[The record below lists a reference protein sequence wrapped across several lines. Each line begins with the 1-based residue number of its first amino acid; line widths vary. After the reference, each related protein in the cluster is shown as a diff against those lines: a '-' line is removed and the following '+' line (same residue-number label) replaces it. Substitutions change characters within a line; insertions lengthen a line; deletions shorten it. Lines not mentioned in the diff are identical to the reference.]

1 MHVVVHCSME
11 KLTSMARLKRYVRIR
26 ERLRGVVLAMEG
38 HTAPEIARMV
48 GRGRRTVQEW
58 IRRFNEEGI
67 EGLNNRPLPGQ
78 PTKLKRT
85 DEAAFRA
92 RIDAGPTDADV
103 VCTLRGEDMRRI
115 LEEEFG
121 AKYSLNGVYDLLHRL
136 GYSRL
141 RPRPRHRENDPEASE
156 RWVRDAP
163 FLSVM
168 SRRSIPNSVL
178 RSGSRTKRG
187 SVSREL

>member
-1 MHVVVHCSME
+1 MLA
-11 KLTSMARLKRYVRIR
+11 LTHDSVDELLSKARLKRFARIR
-26 ERLRGVVLAMEG
+26 DRLRCVALAMEG
-38 HTAPEIARMV
+38 VTAPEIAGRV
-48 GRGRRTVQEW
+48 GLSRRTVQAW
-58 IRRFNEEGI
+58 VHRYNEEGI
-67 EGLNNRPLPGQ
+67 DGLYDRPLPGQ

-85 DEAAFRA
+85 DEARFMT
-92 RIDAGPTDADV
+92 RIDAGPTEADG
-103 VCTLRGEDMRRI
+103 VCTLRGEDLRRI
-115 LEEEFG
+115 LKCEFG

-141 RPRPRHRENDPEASE
+141 RPRPRHRGNDPEASE

-168 SRRSIPNSVL
+168 SRRSIPNSVS

>member
-115 LEEEFG
+115 LEEEFD

-141 RPRPRHRENDPEASE
+141 RPRPRHRDNDAEASE

-168 SRRSIPNSVL
+168 SRSSIPISV
-178 RSGSRTKRG
+178 
-187 SVSREL
+187 

>member
-1 MHVVVHCSME
+1 MQAIAHDSVDELLSR
-11 KLTSMARLKRYVRIR
+11 ARLRRFARIR
-26 ERLRGVVLAMEG
+26 DRLRCVALAMEG
-38 HTAPEIARMV
+38 RTATEIAGLV
-48 GRGRRTVQEW
+48 GLSRRTVQAW
-58 IRRFNEEGI
+58 VRRYNEEGI
-67 EGLNNRPLPGQ
+67 DGLHDRPLPGQ

-85 DEAAFRA
+85 DEARFMT
-92 RIDAGPTDADV
+92 RIDAGPTETDG
-103 VCTLRGEDMRRI
+103 VCTLRGEDVRGI
-115 LEEEFG
+115 LEREFG

-141 RPRPRHRENDPEASE
+141 RPRPRHRDNDPEAAE

-163 FLSVM
+163 LLSVM
-168 SRRSIPNSVL
+168 SKSSIPTSAS

>member
-115 LEEEFG
+115 LEEEFD

-141 RPRPRHRENDPEASE
+141 RPRPRHRDNDAEASE

-168 SRRSIPNSVL
+168 SRSSIPISAS
-178 RSGSRTKRG
+178 RSGSRTKRDL
-187 SVSREL
+187 VSRER

>member
-1 MHVVVHCSME
+1 MHVVVHCSIE

-58 IRRFNEEGI
+58 IRRFNEEGVD
-67 EGLNNRPLPGQ
+67 GLNNRPLPGQ

-92 RIDAGPTDADV
+92 RIEAGPTEADA
-103 VCTLRGEDMRRI
+103 VCTLRGADIGRI

-121 AKYSLNGVYDLLHRL
+121 AKYSITGVYDLLHRL
-136 GYSRL
+136 GYSSL
-141 RPRPRHRENDPEASE
+141 RPRPRHRGHDPEAAE
-156 RWVRDAP
+156 RWVHDAP
-163 FLSVM
+163 LLSVT
-168 SRRSIPNSVL
+168 SRRSMPTSAS
-178 RSGSRTKRG
+178 RSGSRTRRG
-187 SVSREL
+187 SVNREY